1 MVQRE
6 LMSWDTCL
14 KEHIKNI
21 PKDKERAKA
30 LFNMAKLRQ
39 EFWTVHEFDSK
50 YSSIVA
56 EGYYEV
62 MKELLTALFYIE
74 GYNSDNHECL
84 ISYLRQHYP
93 DLVYEVG
100 ILHQLKNI
108 RNDIDYKGFI
118 IDPDYLK
125 KNKLEFKHIL
135 KILEKLILD
144 KLKED
149 K

>member
-1 MVQRE
+1 MAQRE
-6 LMSWDTCL
+6 LMSWGACL
-14 KEHIKNI
+14 KEHIKKI

-30 LFNMAKLRQ
+30 LLSMAKLR
-39 EFWTVHEFDSK
+39 HEFLTVYEFNQK

-56 EGYYEV
+56 EGYYEI

-93 DLVYEVG
+93 DLVYEAG
-100 ILHQLKNI
+100 IIHQLKNI
-108 RNDIDYKGFI
+108 RNDIGYKGFI
-118 IDPDYLK
+118 IDPDYLE
-125 KNKLEFKHIL
+125 KNKLEFKHII
-135 KILEKLILD
+135 KILEKLISD
-144 KLKED
+144 KLK